1 MLAWLS
7 LRPSSHPH
15 VTLSCTSPHELA
27 LNVFPSHRIRLELL
41 LEPCLLC
48 TRRLEYDSW
57 TSMLPD
63 KSTPPQAE
71 TDLPLGRARIP
82 ANWSLQLNI
91 RNFLVVDDDGN
102 ILQEISRLREVDI
115 LCESNLQY

>member
-1 MLAWLS
+1 MLAL
-7 LRPSSHPH
+7 
-15 VTLSCTSPHELA
+15 T
-27 LNVFPSHRIRLELL
+27 VFPSHRIRLELL
-41 LEPCLLC
+41 LEPRLLC

-82 ANWSLQLNI
+82 ANWSLQLVLYVAICVCVQRAASHSLTLLNPLFT
-91 RNFLVVDDDGN
+91 RTYTGALPALLTG
-102 ILQEISRLREVDI
+102 RLTVRF
-115 LCESNLQY
+115 C